1 MIVSPDAD
9 CVILSLWPALLKKLY
24 VRYLPSWVTVVF
36 FSAGCQNI
44 IMVCHKLLQNTRKHL
59 FGGVTLSDSCMC
71 HLSLKSIW
79 FYLHVVYQIWQ
90 KHTAAGSCCVFPV
103 RLCHQVYVYELNCIS
118 PLKSKKTKKEW
129 GGVGDGVDIFILRAE
144 VVIFW
149 VVCLLVL
156 FLCVSLQLLFT
167 RHSLQSWSQTWSS
180 DKSWLVR
187 DNRWAQ
193 MNSVR

>member
-1 MIVSPDAD
+1 MSKYYYGMSWIITEHQKASFWGGYFVRQLYVSPEFK
-9 CVILSLWPALLKKLY
+9 VRLILSACGLSNLTKTYSSWFLLCFPSSALSPGLCLWAELYFTSQKQKNKNKK
-24 VRYLPSWVTVVF
+24 
-36 FSAGCQNI
+36 
-44 IMVCHKLLQNTRKHL
+44 
-59 FGGVTLSDSCMC
+59 GV
-71 HLSLKSIW
+71 
-79 FYLHVVYQIWQ
+79 
-90 KHTAAGSCCVFPV
+90 
-103 RLCHQVYVYELNCIS
+103 
-118 PLKSKKTKKEW
+118 

-156 FLCVSLQLLFT
+156 VLCVSLQLLFT

-180 DKSWLVR
+180 DKSQLVR

>member
-1 MIVSPDAD
+1 MSDTCLPESLLSFLVQDVKILLWYVTNYYRTPESIFLGGYFVRQLYVSPEFK
-9 CVILSLWPALLKKLY
+9 VRLILSACGLSNLTKTYSSWFLLCFPSSALSPGLCLWAELY
-24 VRYLPSWVTVVF
+24 FTS
-36 FSAGCQNI
+36 
-44 IMVCHKLLQNTRKHL
+44 
-59 FGGVTLSDSCMC
+59 
-71 HLSLKSIW
+71 
-79 FYLHVVYQIWQ
+79 Q
-90 KHTAAGSCCVFPV
+90 K
-103 RLCHQVYVYELNCIS
+103 Q
-118 PLKSKKTKKEW
+118 KTKKEW